1 MRTVWWNSK
10 IIPESEARI
19 SIYDSAFMF
28 GDTVFEMLRSFNKE
42 HFKLR
47 EHLERLMK
55 SARYIGIRIP
65 DYSDE
70 LSILPVRIEDLE
82 KVCHEITE
90 INKTEFAD
98 DDEYRLMIDVTRGL
112 LPRYEQTGLLGTNVI
127 VSIFPLRWATKGL
140 GKYFDTGINCFIP
153 SQRQIPAQL
162 LDPKI
167 KHRSRMHFRMALN
180 EGEWPLLLD
189 HDGFIS
195 EGPGYNFFIVKQGLV
210 TSTEPRNILRGISRE
225 YIYEIYDFVEEN
237 IEPYDV
243 YEAEEAFITG
253 TPFCMLP
260 VTSLNGIQ
268 IGDGKVG
275 MIYQSLLEEWGSRV
289 GVDIKKQIQDWDE
302 YAERSG
308 IHKHRVDIEMP
319 EKMSHVREA

>member
-1 MRTVWWNSK
+1 MRQVWWNGK

-28 GDTVFEMLRSFNKE
+28 ADVCFEMCRSFNKE
-42 HFKLR
+42 HFKLDD
-47 EHLERLMK
+47 HMGRLIK
-55 SARYIGIRIP
+55 SARMLRIP
-65 DYSDE
+65 LDMSVLE
-70 LSILPVRIEDLE
+70 LIHI
-82 KVCHEITE
+82 CNEITDV
-90 INKTEFAD
+90 NKDEFTD

-112 LPRYEQTGLLGTNVI
+112 LPRYKSVGELGTNVI
-127 VSIFPLRWATKGL
+127 VSVFPLRWATEGL
-140 GKYFDTGINCFIP
+140 GKYFDTGIPCFTP
-153 SQRQIPAQL
+153 SQRQIPAHL

-167 KHRSRMHFRMALN
+167 KHRSRLHFRMALN
-180 EGEWPLLLD
+180 EGDWPLLLD
-189 HDGFIS
+189 PDGFIS

-243 YEAEEAFITG
+243 YDADEAFITG

-268 IGDGKVG
+268 IGDGKPG
-275 MIYQSLLEEWGSRV
+275 MMYGALLDMWSNSV
-289 GVDIKKQIQDWDE
+289 GVDIKKQIQGWDNE
-302 YAERSG
+302 
-308 IHKHRVDIEMP
+308 
-319 EKMSHVREA
+319 

>member
-1 MRTVWWNSK
+1 MRQVWWNGK

-28 GDTVFEMLRSFNKE
+28 GDTCFEMTRSFNKE
-42 HFKLR
+42 HFKLD

-55 SARYIGIRIP
+55 SVKCLRIP
-65 DYSDE
+65 MRESYINTLRFVCEEIIYKNKDE
-70 LSILPVRIEDLE
+70 FKE
-82 KVCHEITE
+82 
-90 INKTEFAD
+90 

-112 LPRYEQTGLLGTNVI
+112 LPRYEQVGSLGTNVI

-140 GKYFDTGINCFIP
+140 GKYFDTGIPCFTP

-189 HDGFIS
+189 PDGFIS
-195 EGPGYNFFIVKQGLV
+195 EGPGYNFFIVKEGLV

-243 YEAEEAFITG
+243 YDADEAFITG

-268 IGDGKVG
+268 IGDGKPG
-275 MIYQSLLEEWGSRV
+275 IMYGALLDMWSKNV
-289 GVDIKKQIQDWDE
+289 GVDIQKQIQDWDN
-302 YAERSG
+302 
-308 IHKHRVDIEMP
+308 V
-319 EKMSHVREA
+319 

>member
-1 MRTVWWNSK
+1 MRQVWWNGK
-10 IIPESEARI
+10 VIPESEARI

-28 GDTVFEMLRSFNKE
+28 GDTVFEMTRSFNKV
-42 HFKLR
+42 HFKLDD
-47 EHLERLMK
+47 HMERLIK
-55 SARYIGIRIP
+55 SSRMLRIP
-65 DYSDE
+65 LDMSVLE
-70 LSILPVRIEDLE
+70 LIHI
-82 KVCHEITE
+82 CNQITE
-90 INKTEFAD
+90 ANKDEFMD
-98 DDEYRLMIDVTRGL
+98 DDEYRLMIDITRGL
-112 LPRYEQTGLLGTNVI
+112 LPQYEQTGLLGTNVI
-127 VSIFPLRWATKGL
+127 VSIFPLKWATKGL

-189 HDGFIS
+189 PDGFIS

-243 YEAEEAFITG
+243 YEADEAFITG

-268 IGDGKVG
+268 IGDGKPG
-275 MIYQSLLEEWGSRV
+275 MIYESLLGMWSDNM
-289 GVDIKKQIQDWDE
+289 GVDIKKQIQDWDN
-302 YAERSG
+302 
-308 IHKHRVDIEMP
+308 DID
-319 EKMSHVREA
+319 KQ

>member
-1 MRTVWWNSK
+1 MRQVWWNGK
-10 IIPESEARI
+10 IIPEPEARI

-28 GDTVFEMLRSFNKE
+28 GDTVFEMTRSFNKE
-42 HFKLR
+42 HFKLV

-55 SARYIGIRIP
+55 SVKYVRIP
-65 DYSDE
+65 MRESYIDNLMLACE
-70 LSILPVRIEDLE
+70 
-82 KVCHEITE
+82 EITRK
-90 INKTEFAD
+90 NKDEFAD
-98 DDEYRLMIDVTRGL
+98 GDEYRLMIDVTRGF
-112 LPRYEQTGLLGTNVI
+112 LPRYKQVGSLGTNVI

-140 GKYFDTGINCFIP
+140 GKYFDTGIPCFIS

-167 KHRSRMHFRMALN
+167 KHRSRLHFRMAFN

-189 HDGFIS
+189 PDGFIS
-195 EGPGYNFFIVKQGLV
+195 EGPGYNFFIVKEGLV

-237 IEPYDV
+237 IEIYDV
-243 YEAEEAFITG
+243 YDADEAFITG

-268 IGDGKVG
+268 IGDGKPG
-275 MIYQSLLEEWGSRV
+275 IMYGALLDMWSKNV
-289 GVDIKKQIQDWDE
+289 GVDIQKQIQDWDNE
-302 YAERSG
+302 
-308 IHKHRVDIEMP
+308 
-319 EKMSHVREA
+319 